1 MGLECSVPRA
11 VPVTSGSICMEG
23 HVQLEKIPMHGNAS
37 KTQESCE
44 RAARGNI
51 KNGEAKE

>member
-1 MGLECSVPRA
+1 MLSPLCRA
-11 VPVTSGSICMEG
+11 G
-23 HVQLEKIPMHGNAS
+23 HKWVNLHGGARATEKIPMRGNAS